1 MSDFRVYLT
10 DMQNKETMHRC
21 ENKEEVRECVNDANK
36 AGFFGYKIIM
46 TLEGTDILIKRGR
59 FNNKNKDER
68 LEIPELDDEWR
79 ILENGF
85 PQNYTRHKRFLEE
98 EANNKEADK
107 KIQSGDE
114 R

>member
-36 AGFFGYKIIM
+36 EGLFGYKIIM
-46 TLEGTDILIKRGR
+46 TLGGTDIIIKRGR
-59 FNNKNKDER
+59 FNNKDER

-85 PQNYTRHKRFLEE
+85 PQNYTRYKRFLEE

>member
-46 TLEGTDILIKRGR
+46 TLGGTDIIIKRGR
-59 FNNKNKDER
+59 FNDKQERLER

-85 PQNYTRHKRFLEE
+85 PQNYTRFMKFKEE
-98 EANNKEADK
+98 EAKK

>member
-46 TLEGTDILIKRGR
+46 TLGGTDILIKRGR
-59 FNNKNKDER
+59 FNNKER
-68 LEIPELDDEWR
+68 LEIPELDDEWI

-85 PQNYTRHKRFLEE
+85 LQNKTRYKRFLE
-98 EANNKEADK
+98 
-107 KIQSGDE
+107 DE

>member
-10 DMQNKETMHRC
+10 DM
-21 ENKEEVRECVNDANK
+21 ENKEKMYKFENKEKIREFVNDANK

-59 FNNKNKDER
+59 FNNKDER

-85 PQNYTRHKRFLEE
+85 PQNYTRFMKF
-98 EANNKEADK
+98 KE
-107 KIQSGDE
+107 
-114 R
+114 